1 MRKLPQM
8 KFYKQII
15 YLITVTAS
23 SLIAQTNEKFSTRNS
38 SYKTDNE
45 NKTALDS
52 VVQKTLLRFIET
64 PQNCG
69 ISIGIS
75 KNGVTHFYNYG
86 ETKRNS
92 MTLPNKNTV
101 YEIGSVTK
109 TFCGTLLAYAVLDQ
123 KINLEDDIRNYL
135 PGKYVNLSFKN
146 SPILIKHLANHTS
159 GLPRVPENLM
169 FIPNFDSLNPYNNYS
184 KALLFDYLKTLR
196 LSVEPGTVCDYSNL
210 GMALLGNIIENVYN
224 KPFDEL
230 IKEKICLPNKLNQT
244 TVNLTE
250 AQLPMFADGHN
261 GEGMVTSHWNLNG
274 FVAAGG
280 MHSTAE
286 DMLNYLN
293 YHMSEQDGA
302 TKLAHKITF
311 SDKQKLG
318 LGWFIS
324 KTKFGNDLI
333 WHNGGTYGFSS
344 FCGFIK
350 EKNCSIIVLA
360 NSAAQIDYI
369 GLGILNYLQQQQ

>member
-1 MRKLPQM
+1 M
-8 KFYKQII
+8 KFSKQII
-15 YLITVTAS
+15 YFTTLLAS
-23 SLIAQTNEKFSTRNS
+23 SLIAQTNEKFSTLNS

-52 VVQKTLLRFIET
+52 IVQKTVLRFIER

-69 ISIGIS
+69 ISVGIS
-75 KNGVTHFYNYG
+75 KDGVNHFYNYG
-86 ETKRNS
+86 EIKRNS
-92 MTLPNKNTV
+92 KTLPNKNTV
-101 YEIGSVTK
+101 YEIGSITK

-123 KINLEDDIRNYL
+123 KIKLEDDIRNYL
-135 PGKYVNLSFKN
+135 PEKYVNLSFKN

-169 FIPNFDSLNPYNNYS
+169 IIPNFDSLNPYNNYS
-184 KALLFDYLKTLR
+184 KALLFDYLKMLTLT
-196 LSVEPGTVCDYSNL
+196 VEPGTVCDYSNL

-230 IKEKICLPNKLNQT
+230 VKEKICLSNKLNQT
-244 TVNLTE
+244 TVNLTD
-250 AQLPMFADGHN
+250 AQLHMFADGHN
-261 GEGMVTSHWNLNG
+261 GDGMVTPHWNLNG

-293 YHMSEQDGA
+293 YHMREQDGA
-302 TKLAHKITF
+302 TKLAHIVTF

-350 EKNCSIIVLA
+350 EKKCSIIILA

-369 GLGILNYLQQQQ
+369 GLGILNYLQQQ